1 MDYSI
6 NNEYLSSA
14 LEEGIGNEAIVN
26 SIEGVMNKSDEKGF
40 VPKQFGKMID
50 MLISAKQGTNEFIDN
65 TRLSFLVRN
74 NMGKLDALLNDGLT
88 PSEVSMSFARQITKN
103 NPEDSKFLTGIYSK
117 IKKREFALKK
127 AQSKEIQHQKV
138 IIKFD

>member
-103 NPEDSKFLTGIYSK
+103 KPEDSKFLTSIYSK

-127 AQSKEIQHQKV
+127 AQSQEKQHQKV